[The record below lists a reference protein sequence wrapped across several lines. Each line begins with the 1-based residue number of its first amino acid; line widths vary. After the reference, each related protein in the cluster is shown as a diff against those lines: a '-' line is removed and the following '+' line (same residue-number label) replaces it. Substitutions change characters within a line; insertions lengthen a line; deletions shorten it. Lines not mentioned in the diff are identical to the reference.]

1 MGALDYVEAD
11 TVFHRMNPL
20 TKLFLAV
27 MLCVGCIITDTVLTQ
42 TLFFLGLLLIA
53 KIGHVLPNVLSLLKK
68 LSVACGVILV
78 LQILFIRQ
86 GNDLFL
92 FITDKGLISAYIVT
106 MRVLNAATA
115 MTMVLMMTKMTDLAN
130 ALVRNLGMSYR
141 YAFIV
146 TTAFRFIPILTDEM
160 HEIMEA
166 QTARGV
172 EFDTGNPIKKMQ
184 LVLPICAPLLI
195 NAIRRTDSSA
205 VAAETRGFYLRT
217 RNSGYK
223 EYPFAARDLIC
234 MTISVLLVVACVFG
248 NIYLKPLPFVI

>member
-27 MLCVGCIITDTVLTQ
+27 MLCVGCILTDTVLTQ
-42 TLFFLGLLLIA
+42 TLFFLGLLVIA
-53 KIGHVLPNVLSLLKK
+53 KVGQVLPNVLQLLRK
-68 LSVACGVILV
+68 LAVACAFILV
-78 LQILFIRQ
+78 LQVLFIRQ
-86 GNDLFL
+86 GTPLFL
-92 FITDKGLISAYIVT
+92 FITDQGLRSAYIVT

-130 ALVRNLGMSYR
+130 ALVKNLGMEYR

-146 TTAFRFIPILTDEM
+146 TTAFRFIPILTNEM
-160 HEIMEA
+160 REIMEA

-205 VAAETRGFYLRT
+205 VAAEIRGFYQRT
-217 RNSGYK
+217 RMSGYK
-223 EYPFAARDLIC
+223 EYPFVARDVIC
-234 MTISVLLVVACVFG
+234 MAVSVLVVAVCVLG
-248 NIYLKPLPFVI
+248 NLYLKPLPFVI